1 MFFFFYQ
8 QSFKALRSYN
18 LPSPDYEDE
27 IEMQFSRNIPSPI
40 YTEEQMKESNYW
52 SRFIPSPDHH
62 YSKRGKNYQPRV
74 RDFWSSSDYKPRYAR
89 YSVDN
94 QTTRNFGPSP
104 MRKTNEDKSI
114 VVIKVNVFLN
124 SCFVYPNMYTNTV
137 IANSHLFATILNSK

>member
-1 MFFFFYQ
+1 MSYISDLWNVFFFYQ
-8 QSFKALRSYN
+8 QSFKTLRSYN

-114 VVIKVNVFLN
+114 VVIKVNVF
-124 SCFVYPNMYTNTV
+124 F
-137 IANSHLFATILNSK
+137 